1 MNSTAHRKSKVIA
14 VIPARGGSKRLLRKN
29 IYPFFSKPLLAW
41 TIDAAKRAKG
51 IDGVFV
57 STEDEEI
64 ADIAREY
71 GSDVINRPLQLAED
85 NSPKMVVIRHADDW
99 LKRERNINARIL
111 VSLQAN
117 SPEIAPIDIT
127 RGLEMM
133 SKNGLWEVMS
143 VNPDG
148 IQNAAIRLIR
158 TSALYN
164 DFLSAHIGVIQT
176 DYIDVHTIDDINIL
190 KDRYGTQDRLEA
202 VRG

>member
-1 MNSTAHRKSKVIA
+1 
-14 VIPARGGSKRLLRKN
+14 
-29 IYPFFSKPLLAW
+29 
-41 TIDAAKRAKG
+41 
-51 IDGVFV
+51 
-57 STEDEEI
+57 
-64 ADIAREY
+64 
-71 GSDVINRPLQLAED
+71 
-85 NSPKMVVIRHADDW
+85 
-99 LKRERNINARIL
+99 
-111 VSLQAN
+111 
-117 SPEIAPIDIT
+117 
-127 RGLEMM
+127 MM